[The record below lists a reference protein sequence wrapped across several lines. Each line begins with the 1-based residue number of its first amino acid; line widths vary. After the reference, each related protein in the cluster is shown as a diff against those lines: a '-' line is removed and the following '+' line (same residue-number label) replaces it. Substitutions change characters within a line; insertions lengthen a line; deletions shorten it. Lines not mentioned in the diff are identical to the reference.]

1 MLDDLRN
8 SLMDPYDEE
17 EVHEEEQPRQVRK
30 ASKSSSNGG
39 ELLGMTAV
47 QRFIIAL
54 MVLLMVCVLGAF
66 FLLVTGKIALPI

>member
-17 EVHEEEQPRQVRK
+17 EVHEEKPQRQAPK
-30 ASKSSSNGG
+30 ASRSSSDTFM
-39 ELLGMTAV
+39 GMTAA
-47 QRFIIAL
+47 QRFIVAL
-54 MVLLMVCVLGAF
+54 MVLMMVCLLGAF

>member
-17 EVHEEEQPRQVRK
+17 EVHEEKPQRQAQK
-30 ASKSSSNGG
+30 ATKSSTENF
-39 ELLGMTAV
+39 LGMTAA
-47 QRFIIAL
+47 QRFIVAL
-54 MVLLMVCVLGAF
+54 MVLLMVCLLGAF